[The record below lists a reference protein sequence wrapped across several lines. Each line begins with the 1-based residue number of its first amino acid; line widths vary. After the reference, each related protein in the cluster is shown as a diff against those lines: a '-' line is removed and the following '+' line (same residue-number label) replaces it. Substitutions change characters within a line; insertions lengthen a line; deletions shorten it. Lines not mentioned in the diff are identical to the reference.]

1 MTQIK
6 KLIPS
11 LTEQWKRV
19 YEKER
24 PNLVP
29 NAITGEELVLY
40 AQNALRA
47 EPVSD
52 EAFCAAIAAD
62 VKNNAFFAEK
72 LNGAEP
78 DPVALRGPDGS
89 FIGIDRVSGWFIAE
103 DDRIRDRLTFA
114 KGLDEKDL
122 DNVLR
127 TVDWLRCKK
136 AAEADRKTGCIAQP
150 KKPQL
155 PRKRLMENREEEK

>member
-6 KLIPS
+6 KLLPP
-11 LTEQWKRV
+11 LTEQWKAV

-40 AQNALRA
+40 AQNVLHAV
-47 EPVSD
+47 PVSY
-52 EAFCAAIAAD
+52 EAFCEAVAAD

-72 LNGAEP
+72 LHGAEP

-103 DDRIRDRLTFA
+103 NDKLRDRLTFA

-122 DNVLR
+122 ENVLR

-136 AAEADRKTGCIAQP
+136 AAEAERKTGCIPLP
-150 KKPQL
+150 KKTSIF
-155 PRKRLMENREEEK
+155 RKRPEEAQ

>member
-6 KLIPS
+6 KLLPS
-11 LTEQWKRV
+11 LTEQWKTV

-24 PNLVP
+24 PNLTP
-29 NAITGEELVLY
+29 NAITGEQLVLY
-40 AQNALRA
+40 AQNVLHAA
-47 EPVSD
+47 PVSD
-52 EAFCAAIAAD
+52 EAFCAAVAAD

-78 DPVALRGPDGS
+78 DPVALRGRDGS
-89 FIGIDRVSGWFIAE
+89 FIGIDRTSGWFIAE
-103 DDRIRDRLTFA
+103 NDKLRDRLTFA

-122 DNVLR
+122 DNVFR

-136 AAEADRKTGCIAQP
+136 AAEADRKTGFIPLP
-150 KKPQL
+150 KKPAL
-155 PRKRLMENREEEK
+155 FRRKIEEAKEKKE